1 MRRILAHSE
10 MFARR
15 LDSNDD
21 RATSRLASVQGL
33 LEASTK
39 RTNVVVLFACFAQLS
54 LSLGLLGEEM
64 QALEVAKIATKKI
77 SPKTLLELSSR
88 DVVTATTPRAIEES

>member
-1 MRRILAHSE
+1 MSRILAHSE

-21 RATSRLASVQGL
+21 RATSRLASVWGL
-33 LEASTK
+33 PEASTK
-39 RTNVVVLFACFAQLS
+39 RTNVVVLFTRELS

-64 QALEVAKIATKKI
+64 LALEVAKIATKKM
-77 SPKTLLELSSR
+77 SPKTLL
-88 DVVTATTPRAIEES
+88 